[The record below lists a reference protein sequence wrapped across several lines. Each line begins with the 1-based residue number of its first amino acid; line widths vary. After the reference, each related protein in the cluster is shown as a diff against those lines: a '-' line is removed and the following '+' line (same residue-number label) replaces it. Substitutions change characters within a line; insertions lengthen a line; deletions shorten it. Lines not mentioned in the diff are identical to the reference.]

1 MTGAFPWDEPA
12 KDQREPAK
20 LTTITGGKPTQFELE
35 QATEEL
41 FQEIYFGHFKGV
53 TNERGIKKDGN

>member
-12 KDQREPAK
+12 KDQQPANVTPIK
-20 LTTITGGKPTQFELE
+20 GGEPTQFELE

-53 TNERGIKKDGN
+53 TNERGIGKNDNG